1 MPHYH
6 AKVYVTLKPSILD
19 PQGRTVER
27 ALSHLG
33 QQASGVRVGKFIE
46 LQLAGER
53 AEVEARLKDVAET
66 VLSNPVM
73 EDVRWELSEVLPEGQ
88 LSEAQP
94 GGQAAASA

>member
-1 MPHYH
+1 MPQYN

-33 QQASGVRVGKFIE
+33 QSNVSGVRVGKYIE
-46 LQLAGER
+46 LQLTGER
-53 AEVEARLKDVAET
+53 AEVEEQLRGMVQN

-73 EDVRWELSEVLPEGQ
+73 EDARWELSE
-88 LSEAQP
+88 
-94 GGQAAASA
+94 ASTAHD